1 MENPYV
7 LPLASRFGLLRHAG
21 TATIL
26 LGASLSA
33 ASAADVTFTGTGVGA
48 SWFIP
53 ANWSTGAL
61 PTTTD
66 TATITAGR
74 DALLGTGT
82 SSVESL
88 VISGTSNLSLDGAN
102 ALLNITGSWN
112 GTTALKTIVQSGT
125 LNIANG
131 ARMTGTLSDVNIGQ
145 SGTGT
150 LVISSGGTF
159 DTGIAKLGIN
169 AGDIG
174 VATVTGPNS
183 TWRVNSGLDVGIA
196 GSGTVSILN
205 GGTVS
210 ASSFTTVGAGTGGN
224 GTIVVSGTGS
234 TWDSNGNSMV
244 VGAGTNSVGFVRLEN
259 GGKIVS
265 STINQGQFTLGDVAG
280 SLGTVIQ
287 TGGTATVTAVMIGS
301 GTGIYRLEGGVLEA
315 ADFREYAPGVGSYT
329 LELAGGTIRSYNG
342 NPINGELNATLRQGT
357 TSSIDITSASAFTT
371 GTWTG
376 VISGSGALAKIG
388 VGTFIIGGN
397 NSYSGGTTLTAGSLL
412 FGHNN
417 ALGSGTLAINGNT
430 AFGASGG
437 ARTIAN
443 NVALGSGFTG
453 TVTGNVNLTLNGTVS
468 GAGALRKIGT
478 GTLTLSSSNSYT
490 GSTSLTA
497 GTILIGNNNALGSG
511 TLAIT
516 GNSAFG
522 STGASV
528 TIANSLAL
536 GSTFTGTVLGTTNL
550 ELSGT
555 ISGAGA
561 LRKTSTG
568 TLTLSGNNS
577 YSGGTTLSQ
586 GAILVGH
593 NNALGSGA
601 LTIGG
606 NSSFG
611 STGASRTIANNIS
624 IGSGFTGTN
633 IGATDLELSGIISG
647 AGALAKAGTGAL
659 VVSGTNNTYTGK
671 TTVSSG
677 TLVVITLANLNA
689 NSSLG
694 GPTTAANGTIDIG
707 AAGTSA
713 ALKYNGAGSTSNRT
727 INQAGSTGGAVL
739 DASGSGALVLTGSI
753 SSAAGNKTLTL
764 TGTSEALNT
773 ISGTI
778 GNGSTGV
785 VSLEKSGAGT
795 WALSAANT
803 YSGSTTISGGKLSIA
818 AGNNLG
824 SATSAVVLGG
834 AATSGTLA
842 YSGNT
847 ASYTRG
853 FSVNAGGGGLETT
866 TAGQTLT
873 LSTGGIATAGRFTVS
888 GSGNTAITSTI
899 SGTGSLQKT
908 GSGRLA
914 VSGNNSY
921 TGGTTVTSG
930 TLSVQHNDALGTGA
944 VNVGGGTLAVESG
957 FGIGNSVVLSGGTY
971 IRTLNGS
978 LIDAANASSD
988 LNGGVDTSARIAAGA
1003 TATSLTLTTSFSAT
1017 SAAANDEIRR
1027 SDVYA
1032 FAGTDDSL
1040 FVMELSYA
1048 STQEGSYLGWLDG
1061 DEWVNATAGNS
1072 DNNATDDMLNYQGS
1086 FADFQLEYG
1095 NSLSSYV
1102 GAYGVDISGGVTTT
1116 WAVLNHN
1123 SDFSVIPEPGTIAL
1137 LATGLAALGL
1147 RRRSRR

>member
-1 MENPYV
+1 METLYSFS
-7 LPLASRFGLLRHAG
+7 LASRFSRLRRAG
-21 TATIL
+21 AATIL

-33 ASAADVTFTGTGVGA
+33 ASAADVTFTGTGAGA
-48 SWFIP
+48 SWFTP

-61 PTTTD
+61 PTTTG
-66 TATITAGR
+66 TATITDAR
-74 DALLGTGT
+74 DALLTSGT

-102 ALLNITGSWN
+102 SLLNITGSFA
-112 GTTALKTIVQSGT
+112 TKVHVQSGSLSIT
-125 LNIANG
+125 NG
-131 ARMTGTLSDVNIGQ
+131 AQVSGTFADVNIGS

-150 LVISSGGTF
+150 LTIAGGGKYYS
-159 DTGIAKLGIN
+159 GIADLGVN
-169 AGDIG
+169 SGDIG
-174 VATVTGPNS
+174 VATITGANS
-183 TWRVNSGLDVGIA
+183 YWLASSGLNVGMA
-196 GSGTVSILN
+196 GTGTVSILN

-210 ASSFTTVGAGTGGN
+210 ASSWNSVGAGTGGR
-224 GTIVVSGTGS
+224 GTIIVSGTGS
-234 TWDSNGNSMV
+234 TWDSMGNSMI
-244 VGAGTNSVGFVRLEN
+244 VGAGTNSVGYVLLEN
-259 GGKIVS
+259 GGKIVG
-265 STINQGQFTLGDVAG
+265 STINQGQFTLGDAVG
-280 SLGTVIQ
+280 SSGTVIQ

-315 ADFREYAPGVGSYT
+315 ADFREYSPGVGSYT

-342 NPINGELNATLRQGT
+342 NPIYGELNATLRQGT
-357 TSSIDITSASAFTT
+357 TSSIDITNTGAFST

-388 VGTFIIGGN
+388 VGTFIISGN

-417 ALGSGTLAINGNT
+417 ALGSGTLSINGNT

-443 NVALGSGFTG
+443 AISLGSGFSG
-453 TVTGNVNLTLNGTVS
+453 TVTGNVNLTFSGTVS
-468 GAGALRKIGT
+468 GAGSLRKIGT

-497 GTILIGNNNALGSG
+497 GTILVGNNNALGSG
-511 TLAIT
+511 TFAIT

-522 STGASV
+522 STGASIA
-528 TIANSLAL
+528 IANSVLL
-536 GSTFTGTVLGTTNL
+536 GSTFTGTILGTTNL

-555 ISGAGA
+555 VSGAGA

-568 TLTLSGNNS
+568 TLTLSGNNA
-577 YSGGTTLSQ
+577 YSGGTTLTQ
-586 GAILVGH
+586 GAILFGH

-601 LTIGG
+601 LTISG
-606 NSSFG
+606 NSAFG
-611 STGASRTIANNIS
+611 STGASRTIANNVS

-633 IGATDLELSGIISG
+633 IGATDLELSGTISG
-647 AGALAKAGTGAL
+647 AGALAKAGTGTL

-671 TTVSSG
+671 TTVTSG
-677 TLVVITLANLNA
+677 TLVVTSLANLNTA
-689 NSSLG
+689 SSLG

-707 AAGTSA
+707 ATGTSA
-713 ALKYNGAGSTSNRT
+713 TLKYTGAGSTSNRI
-727 INQAGSTGGAVL
+727 INQAGSTGGATL
-739 DASGSGALVLTGSI
+739 DASGSGALILTGSI
-753 SSAAGNKTLTL
+753 SSAAGSKTLTL
-764 TGTSEALNT
+764 TGSNTALNT

-778 GNGSTGV
+778 GNGSSGV

-818 AGNNLG
+818 ATNNLG
-824 SATSAVVLGG
+824 TATSAVSLGG
-834 AATSGTLA
+834 STTSGTLS
-842 YSGNT
+842 YTGNT

-853 FSVNAGGGGLETT
+853 FTVNAGGGGLETT
-866 TAGQTLT
+866 TSGQTLT

-888 GSGNTAITSTI
+888 GSGNTAIASTI
-899 SGTGSLQKT
+899 SGTGSLQKS
-908 GSGRLA
+908 GSGRLTI
-914 VSGNNSY
+914 SGSNSY
-921 TGGTTVTSG
+921 TGGTAVNSG
-930 TLSVQHNDALGTGA
+930 TLSVQHNSALGTGA

-957 FGIGNSVVLSGGTY
+957 FGIENSVVLSGGAY
-971 IRTLNGS
+971 MRTLNGS
-978 LIDAANASSD
+978 LIDAMNATSD
-988 LNGGVDTSARIAAGA
+988 LDGGVDTTARIAAGA
-1003 TATSLTLTTSFSAT
+1003 SPTLLTLTTSFSAT

-1027 SDVYA
+1027 SDIYA
-1032 FAGTDDSL
+1032 FAGTGSEL
-1040 FVMELSYA
+1040 YVLELSFA
-1048 STQEGSYLGWLDG
+1048 STEEDSYLGWLDG
-1061 DEWVNATAGNS
+1061 GQWVNATAGNTG
-1072 DNNATDDMLNYQGS
+1072 NNATGDMLNYQGT

-1095 NSLSSYV
+1095 NTLGSYV

-1123 SDFSVIPEPGTIAL
+1123 SDFSVIPEPGTLAL
-1137 LATGLAALGL
+1137 FSLGLATLGL